1 MGAQWSQIFPPAPHF
16 TIAQVEPQDGKV
28 FLVTGGYSGIGRELA
43 RMLYSKHA
51 RVYIAGRS
59 AERAQQAIDDIN
71 ATEPASRGT
80 LEFLH
85 LELDDLS
92 SIKASVEA
100 FKARESKLHI
110 LWNNAGV
117 SQPPLDSVSKQ
128 GIELQL
134 ATNCLGPFL
143 FTRLLQPLLMAA
155 AADATALPAS
165 VRVVWA
171 SSQVV
176 ELSSPPEGIIM
187 DEIRSPPKDRTRN
200 YTNSKTGNLF
210 LASEYARRFGP
221 SLRLM
226 SVAHNPGAVNS
237 SLLRHTPLLRFFT
250 WPLLHSVEL
259 GAHTELFAGLSR
271 DITPEKNGAY
281 VVPWGRLPGSLKAGL
296 AEAMKLKE
304 DGGTGVAKEFWDY
317 CEETTRD
324 YT

>member
-1 MGAQWSQIFPPAPHF
+1 MGAQFSQVFPPAPHF

-59 AERAQQAIDDIN
+59 AERAQMAMDDIK

-85 LELDDLS
+85 LELDDLG

-100 FKARESKLHI
+100 FEARESKLHI

-117 SQPPLDSVSKQ
+117 SQPPLGSVSKQ

-143 FTRLLQPLLMAA
+143 FTQLLQPLLMAA
-155 AADATALPAS
+155 AADATAPAAS

-171 SSQVV
+171 SSQVA
-176 ELSSPPEGIIM
+176 ELSSPPEGVVM
-187 DEIRSPPKDRTRN
+187 DEIRSPPKDVNRN
-200 YTNSKTGNLF
+200 YTNSKTGNMF
-210 LASEYARRFGP
+210 LASEYARRFGL
-221 SLRLM
+221 SLNII

-237 SLLRHTPLLRFFT
+237 SLLRHAPVLHFLARPLLYK
-250 WPLLHSVEL
+250 VEF

-271 DITPEKNGAY
+271 EITPERNGAY
-281 VVPWGRLPGSLKAGL
+281 VVPWGRLPESLKAGL

-324 YT
+324 YA